1 MVVHEGVIEAIIDAA
16 AAAAAGL
23 SNSVGRG
30 GAGTGAAIII
40 FNFRLLLVR
49 FLRLLGRSV
58 ILFVDH

>member
-1 MVVHEGVIEAIIDAA
+1 MVVHEGVIEAIIDA